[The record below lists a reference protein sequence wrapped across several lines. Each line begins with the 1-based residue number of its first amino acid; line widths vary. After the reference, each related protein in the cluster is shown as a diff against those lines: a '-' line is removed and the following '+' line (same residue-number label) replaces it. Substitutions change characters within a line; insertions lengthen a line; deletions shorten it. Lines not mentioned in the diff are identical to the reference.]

1 MYTSNKGYEYEN
13 IAKKYL
19 LDNGFKIIEENYA
32 CRLGEIDIIA
42 QKKSRIHFIEVKGR
56 KNTEHGLP
64 REAVT
69 TAKQKKIINA
79 ARYYFMKCGNDDF
92 YSQFDVIEIIT
103 DTNTINYLENAFN

>member
-19 LDNGFKIIEENYA
+19 LDSGFKIIEENYA

-42 QKKSRIHFIEVKGR
+42 QKNSRIHFIEVKGR

-69 TAKQKKIINA
+69 STKQRKIKNA
-79 ARYYFMKCGNDDF
+79 AKYYFLKKLNDDV
-92 YSQFDVIEIIT
+92 YCQFDVIEIIT
-103 DTNTINYLENAFN
+103 DTNTINYIENAFN